1 MTKKKTELQIAIDHE
16 NADMRIAA
24 KNMRIAAKNKAKK
37 PERYVTIVVLNDG
50 ETFTDITG
58 CTIQTITTSDYY
70 RVVDVGGDA
79 RDFTPA
85 SVIRLGVE

>member
-1 MTKKKTELQIAIDHE
+1 MTKKKTKIQIGIAHE

-24 KNMRIAAKNKAKK
+24 ENKAKK
-37 PERYVTIVVLNDG
+37 LESYVTIVVLNDG

-58 CTIQTITTSDYY
+58 CTIQTIATSDYY
-70 RVVDVGGDA
+70 RVVDVGGGGDA